1 MAIASARRVA
11 LLVATPGEEGADPV
25 VSGPLPGRDTGRPLR
40 SLRAHNLVAPEENRP
55 NSLEIP

>member
-25 VSGPLPGRDTGRPLR
+25 VSARCRAETLADLSDPSGRTTWSPRKRTGK
-40 SLRAHNLVAPEENRP
+40 
-55 NSLEIP
+55 